1 MWNDSVVV
9 IRSFYLKKYHPVYLE
24 VVTGVGIK
32 TVVHKTAVKPNTDFT
47 SDLKPYM
54 VQLSTQC

>member
-1 MWNDSVVV
+1 M
-9 IRSFYLKKYHPVYLE
+9 E
-24 VVTGVGIK
+24 VVTGAGIK

-54 VQLSTQC
+54 VQLSTRC